1 MLTSLAGLTNFA
13 LYFAVAIG
21 LLLAFKFI
29 YALITPYDE
38 WKLVREEQ
46 NVAAATG
53 FTGAIIGFSLALA
66 SAAANSISLLDFAIW
81 GVIGLVAQIL
91 AFMILRFVF
100 MPKLVQ
106 RIKDNEIS
114 AGIMLG
120 GLSVAVGLL
129 NAACMTY

>member
-1 MLTSLAGLTNFA
+1 MLTSLEGLTNFA

-21 LLLAFKFI
+21 LLMAFKFI
-29 YALITPYDE
+29 YAFITPYDE

-46 NVAAATG
+46 NIAAATG

-66 SAAANSISLLDFAIW
+66 SAAANSVSLVDFAIW

-91 AFMILRFVF
+91 AFLILRFVF

>member
-29 YALITPYDE
+29 YAFITPYDE

-66 SAAANSISLLDFAIW
+66 SAAANSVSLLDFAIW

-91 AFMILRFVF
+91 AFLILRFVF